1 MQRRVRVHCQFT
13 AWQFSH
19 LLWRPQRCEGLSFWT
34 LTKLLVLTNDQ
45 LRKALLGH
53 TDWDDKLSNQWFT
66 FRRHVRLHQTH
77 SGRRLCCA
85 FMRTGQTDNLKPE
98 WPECFAENQH
108 DKHFC
113 LWGEDI
119 KWLHFSSE
127 WVSLEQIN
135 QDVFLYQP
143 EWIPSLWESGW
154 VLLLDVIWV
163 QLLCCLSSW
172 WPVIHITAR
181 LILHLV

>member
-45 LRKALLGH
+45 LRKALLEH

-85 FMRTGQTDNLKPE
+85 FMRTGQTTWNLNDLNALQK
-98 WPECFAENQH
+98 
-108 DKHFC
+108 
-113 LWGEDI
+113 
-119 KWLHFSSE
+119 
-127 WVSLEQIN
+127 IN
-135 QDVFLYQP
+135 MTNTSVF
-143 EWIPSLWESGW
+143 E
-154 VLLLDVIWV
+154 VK
-163 QLLCCLSSW
+163 
-172 WPVIHITAR
+172 
-181 LILHLV
+181 ILHNYIFPQNEFLWNKSIKMSFFINPSEFLPCENRAECYY